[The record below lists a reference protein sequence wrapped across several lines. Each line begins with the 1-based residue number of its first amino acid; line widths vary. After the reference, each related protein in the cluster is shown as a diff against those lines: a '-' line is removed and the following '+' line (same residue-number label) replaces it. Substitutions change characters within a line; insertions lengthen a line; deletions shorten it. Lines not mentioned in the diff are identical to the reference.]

1 MKKLTR
7 SLIIALLIVIT
18 LVSCYHHYP
27 AALVEADSLLYS
39 NPEMALLKL
48 VLVCQPHADAVHSC

>member
-18 LVSCYHHYP
+18 LVSCHHCYP
-27 AALVEADSLLYS
+27 AALVEADSLLVTTR
-39 NPEMALLKL
+39 AQG
-48 VLVCQPHADAVHSC
+48 C